1 MLPLKILRHCCEST
15 RFVKEFEMED
25 ENKVGESGRRE
36 ELVSTSYE
44 AGKKAGEI
52 ESFNKGFVAGVVFTC
67 LIGWFFKGGSK

>member
-1 MLPLKILRHCCEST
+1 
-15 RFVKEFEMED
+15 MED

-52 ESFNKGFVAGVVFTC
+52 ESFNTGFVAGVVFTC